1 MADVTPAI
9 SFVGVLPCR
18 LVDTRMA
25 GFPAGYGT
33 PSLTAGVP
41 RNFDLNSQPNCTG
54 IPSSVEAY
62 SLNFTVTQTQGPG
75 FLKVFPQG
83 GADPGDVSTINYV
96 AGQTIA
102 NAAIVPAGTGGG
114 ITVIAGV
121 SGTQVIIDING
132 YFTDALN
139 TGVQFVQVGSVN
151 GAAVIIAQNN
161 SSSSGSH
168 AIGGFQAGL
177 GTNSYGLEGQINTNA
192 GSGSAGV
199 HGIANA
205 SPNVVY
211 GGEFENVSTANQSAG
226 VIGDGDNVT
235 GETYGVLGDN
245 DSTTFCSSGVWG
257 RSGANLACN
266 LFFGNS
272 GVLGTNTGV
281 WGILGTSN
289 NTSGRGVQGNRLNS
303 TNTTILTAGVL
314 GYVGNSGVH
323 SFQDITVSIGGM
335 KLFVAPHPHDA
346 SKKIGYVS
354 LEGNEVGNYFRGRG
368 RFDRGLATIEIPEDF
383 RLVTEPEGLS
393 IQVTP
398 IGEMASFA
406 VVSID
411 LQKIVVKASRNVEF
425 FYTVNGIRKGHADF
439 TSIQE
444 NDFYLPTSSRDQM
457 LEWDRLTR
465 SFLVSNRTLT
475 PEGRV
480 NVETAQ
486 RLGWDRQWE
495 KEKLRVEAEQA
506 ADREADRQGVP
517 EGTIKA
523 QLPE

>member
-1 MADVTPAI
+1 
-9 SFVGVLPCR
+9 
-18 LVDTRMA
+18 
-25 GFPAGYGT
+25 
-33 PSLTAGVP
+33 
-41 RNFDLNSQPNCTG
+41 
-54 IPSSVEAY
+54 
-62 SLNFTVTQTQGPG
+62 
-75 FLKVFPQG
+75 
-83 GADPGDVSTINYV
+83 
-96 AGQTIA
+96 
-102 NAAIVPAGTGGG
+102 
-114 ITVIAGV
+114 
-121 SGTQVIIDING
+121 
-132 YFTDALN
+132 
-139 TGVQFVQVGSVN
+139 
-151 GAAVIIAQNN
+151 
-161 SSSSGSH
+161 
-168 AIGGFQAGL
+168 
-177 GTNSYGLEGQINTNA
+177 
-192 GSGSAGV
+192 
-199 HGIANA
+199 
-205 SPNVVY
+205 
-211 GGEFENVSTANQSAG
+211 
-226 VIGDGDNVT
+226 
-235 GETYGVLGDN
+235 
-245 DSTTFCSSGVWG
+245 
-257 RSGANLACN
+257 
-266 LFFGNS
+266 
-272 GVLGTNTGV
+272 
-281 WGILGTSN
+281 
-289 NTSGRGVQGNRLNS
+289 
-303 TNTTILTAGVL
+303 
-314 GYVGNSGVH
+314 
-323 SFQDITVSIGGM
+323 
-335 KLFVAPHPHDA
+335 
-346 SKKIGYVS
+346 
-354 LEGNEVGNYFRGRG
+354 
-368 RFDRGLATIEIPEDF
+368 LATIEIPEDF